1 MLHLETVEPR
11 TFAVLKELQQL
22 PELEGFYLVGRTAL
36 ALHFGHRK
44 SIDLDFFRE
53 NFDKEKVRKALKNK
67 FDKVEFADSPSN
79 WGLFSFVEGVK
90 VDVVKYPHSLL
101 CNPLSRSG
109 IRLYDLPD
117 LSAMKLNAI
126 LRRGTKKD
134 FWDIHE
140 LLSHFELGDLIS
152 FLEKKFP
159 DQRQLIS
166 LPQAL
171 VYFDD
176 AENSPDPICLKGLQW
191 STIKTTIQKKVRD
204 YLS

>member
-1 MLHLETVEPR
+1 MLHFETIEPG
-11 TFAVLKELQQL
+11 TLTILKELQLL
-22 PELEGFYLVGRTAL
+22 PELDGFHLVGGTAL

-44 SIDLDFFRE
+44 SIDLDLFGDSL
-53 NFDKEKVRKALKNK
+53 DKTKVMDVLKRRFK
-67 FDKVEFADSPSN
+67 KVEFIDSPSE
-79 WGLFSFVEGVK
+79 GTLFCFIEEIK
-90 VDVVKYPHSLL
+90 VDIVEYPHQLL
-101 CNPLSRSG
+101 LDPISQSE
-109 IRLYDLPD
+109 IILYDLPD
-117 LSAMKLNAI
+117 LSAMKMNAI

-140 LLSHFELGDLIS
+140 LLAHFKLEQIIMY
-152 FLEKKFP
+152 FEKKFP

-176 AENSPDPICLKGLQW
+176 ADLSPDPICLKGLKW
-191 STIKTTIQKKVRD
+191 ATVKIGIQKKVRD